1 MSKTREVRPFG
12 ARDKFWLPVRR
23 SANDFSFI
31 LPVLM

>member
-12 ARDKFWLPVRR
+12 ARDKFVTCSEILQMI
-23 SANDFSFI
+23 FHLF